1 MGDVRWFCRGDDEW
15 NAIAERLKLMPC
27 PHCDVVGELIRHG
40 YAYGF
45 DETNPRHK
53 TVRGRRIFCSNRN
66 RRRGCGL
73 TFCIWLAD
81 SIRRLSL
88 TTRAVWTFLQLA
100 VAGAVGALAAAIRAA
115 DAEGRRSDR
124 TWQRLWTRFLLGQS
138 KIRTTLLRRCPPP
151 ESPAASQAE
160 SPTKSHR
167 RSAAQVLAHLKA
179 AFPDADC
186 PIAAFQHST
195 RSFFV

>member
-1 MGDVRWFCRGDDEW
+1 MGDARWFCRGDDEW
-15 NAIAERLKLMPC
+15 SAIAERLKLTPC
-27 PHCDVVGELIRHG
+27 PRCGEVGQLIRHG

-66 RRRGCGL
+66 RRHGCGL

-81 SIRRLSL
+81 RIRRLSL

-100 VAGAVGALAAAIRAA
+100 VAGTVGALAAAIRGA
-115 DAEGRRSDR
+115 DAEGRRSER
-124 TWQRLWTRFLLGQS
+124 TWQRLWNRFLLGQS
-138 KIRTTLLRRCPPP
+138 KIRTALLRRCPPP
-151 ESPAASQAE
+151 EPPTNASRWPA
-160 SPTKSHR
+160 
-167 RSAAQVLAHLKA
+167 AAQVLAHLKA